1 MKKHTELPRTGYMH
15 VHTYIRTCIHAYI
28 HVPGYVGIHKAC
40 DVLQKGAQPHIEVRG
55 LLALL
60 NAAVEELVEVLERV
74 LVHGV
79 HLTQRGH
86 HEVHD

>member
-1 MKKHTELPRTGYMH
+1 MYIHTYLHAYM
-15 VHTYIRTCIHAYI
+15 HTYI
-28 HVPGYVGIHKAC
+28 PGYVGIHKAC

-55 LLALL
+55 FLTLL

-79 HLTQRGH
+79 HLAQRGH